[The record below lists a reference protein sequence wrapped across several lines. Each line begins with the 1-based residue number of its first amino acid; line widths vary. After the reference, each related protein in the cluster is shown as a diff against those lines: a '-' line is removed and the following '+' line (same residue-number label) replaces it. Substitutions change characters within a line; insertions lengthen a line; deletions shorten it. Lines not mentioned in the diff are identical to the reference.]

1 MEQHPKHEG
10 GAFIEAPHGMAQT
23 DGGAAP
29 GSGSPTCSIEPRPG
43 RFRVLLAEDDGEMR
57 CVVAGALRSDGYEV
71 VELPDGGRLLVEV
84 AARIKAGG
92 RGDSPD
98 LIVSD
103 IRMPVCTGLQIL
115 SAIRDAHWRTPVIL
129 MTAFGDERTRRDAE
143 SLAAVL
149 VDKPFDLDDLR
160 AAVAN
165 LLPRR
170 RRS

>member
-1 MEQHPKHEG
+1 
-10 GAFIEAPHGMAQT
+10 MAQA
-23 DGGAAP
+23 DRGAAP
-29 GSGSPTCSIEPRPG
+29 GPGSPSCSIAPRTGPY
-43 RFRVLLAEDDGEMR
+43 RVLLAEDDAEMR

-84 AARIKAGG
+84 AARLKAGG
-92 RGDSPD
+92 RGESLD

-129 MTAFGDERTRRDAE
+129 MTAFGDEPTRRDAE
-143 SLAAVL
+143 SLAAAL
-149 VDKPFDLDDLR
+149 FDKPFDLDDLR
-160 AAVAN
+160 TAVAS
-165 LLPRR
+165 LLPRDR